1 MAHEERFAETVTR
14 FDPPVHHHL
23 LIRAP
28 NGEFLGTADGRQLAG
43 FDHADDKSVWDA
55 TDGGYRHV
63 VTGLTLEADPNGDGS
78 CRMRLGGGLVGAD
91 GSLSEEGAAFVPGH
105 GPERL
110 PSESLREFRA
120 NGWVCLTSILEPE
133 TVDELHRVSCTGPY
147 ADRGYDRSRQPLCQT
162 PALAQQAV
170 EPVSLWLLREYMG
183 TDNIRL
189 GHTPSFAILG
199 RDDGERDVQGWHSD
213 FPYLWGIGGRAN
225 GGGRIPALP
234 GDIVL
239 GVQRNVCVSEFTKE
253 GGATAFKLG
262 SHALNSGPPERWG
275 TGNTYAQRGY
285 RKTHGLPYNGPD
297 ADIVEAPPGSIILYD
312 SRTWHRAG
320 VNRTEVRR
328 AAILQAM
335 IPGYVMP
342 FFDTSGAYKEFR
354 KSPVHDQLD
363 ERERREFQELMVHK
377 IGGQA
382 AITTDRD
389 LTELT
394 RDSNQPASAY

>member
-1 MAHEERFAETVTR
+1 MPGSPRGRPRGCRRIPVGDRAFHSTR
-14 FDPPVHHHL
+14 
-23 LIRAP
+23 
-28 NGEFLGTADGRQLAG
+28 
-43 FDHADDKSVWDA
+43 
-55 TDGGYRHV
+55 
-63 VTGLTLEADPNGDGS
+63 VTGRRNS
-78 CRMRLGGGLVGAD
+78 
-91 GSLSEEGAAFVPGH
+91 
-105 GPERL
+105 

-120 NGWVCLTSILEPE
+120 NGWVCLTSILAPE
-133 TVDELHRVSCTGPY
+133 TIDELHRVSCTGPY
-147 ADRGYDRSRQPLCQT
+147 AEREYDRTRPPLCQT
-162 PALAQQAV
+162 TALARQAV

-183 TDNIRL
+183 TNNIRL
-189 GHTPSFAILG
+189 GHTPSFAVLG

-225 GGGRIPALP
+225 GGGRIPVLP

-239 GVQRNVCVSEFTKE
+239 GVQRNVCVSEFTKV

-262 SHALNSGPPERWG
+262 SHALNTGPPEDWG

-285 RKTHGLPYNGPD
+285 RKAHGLPYNGPD

-320 VNRTEVRR
+320 VNRTDVRR

-354 KSPVHDQLD
+354 ASPVHDQLS
-363 ERERREFQELMVHK
+363 EQERREFQELMVHK
-377 IGGQA
+377 IVGPGGQV
-382 AITTDRD
+382 AITADRD

-394 RDSNQPASAY
+394 RNANQAPGAY